1 MLSLLKNSYILF
13 IILSLPTMVENFSI
27 AMLASFLTRF
37 CLSLR
42 FYMTEANMAL
52 QWDLM
57 SFPQATT

>member
-1 MLSLLKNSYILF
+1 
-13 IILSLPTMVENFSI
+13 MVENFSI